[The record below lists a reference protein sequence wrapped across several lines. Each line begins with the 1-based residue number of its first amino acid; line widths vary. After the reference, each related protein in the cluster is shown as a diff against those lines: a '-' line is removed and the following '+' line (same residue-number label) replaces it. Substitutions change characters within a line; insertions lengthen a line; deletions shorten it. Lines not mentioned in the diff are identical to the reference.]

1 MMMMMM
7 MMRST
12 LIAHDSINLNVCD
25 GGGIGRSSSNCS
37 SSNCSSSSSSSNVE
51 VVVAVLFFRR
61 LDHG

>member
-1 MMMMMM
+1 MM

-25 GGGIGRSSSNCS
+25 GGGIGRSGSK
-37 SSNCSSSSSSSNVE
+37 CSSSSITVD
-51 VVVAVLFFRR
+51 VVAAVLLFRR

>member
-1 MMMMMM
+1 MMMM

-12 LIAHDSINLNVCD
+12 LIAHDSINLNVCE

-37 SSNCSSSSSSSNVE
+37 SSSINVE